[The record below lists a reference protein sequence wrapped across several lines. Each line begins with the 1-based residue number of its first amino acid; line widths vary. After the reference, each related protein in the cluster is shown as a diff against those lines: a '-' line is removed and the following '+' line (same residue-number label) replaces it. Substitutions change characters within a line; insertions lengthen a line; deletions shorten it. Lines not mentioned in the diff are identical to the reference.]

1 MCLICAGVSCRCG
14 ERGASLMPNMNDT
27 QVVLLFNK
35 KVERN
40 CTHRTSMSAI
50 SQVHMLAKS
59 SNPKNLYQRLQEST
73 DCTSLYNALMSL
85 SSAAGTAPS
94 TSLVRSKSAP
104 SLSLPNKLLCLPR
117 CVKRHYHPSE
127 STPAN
132 ARSRARAHTHLPTR
146 KPPPHLGRTERQ
158 FQTLGSS
165 D

>member
-14 ERGASLMPNMNDT
+14 ERDASLMPNMNDT

-59 SNPKNLYQRLQEST
+59 SNPKNLYQRLQELT
-73 DCTSLYNALMSL
+73 DCTSLYNALMSF

-94 TSLVRSKSAP
+94 TSLVRSKSTP
-104 SLSLPNKLLCLPR
+104 SLSLPSKLLCLPR
-117 CVKRHYHPSE
+117 CVKRHCHASE

-132 ARSRARAHTHLPTR
+132 ARSRERTHTPANTQAAA
-146 KPPPHLGRTERQ
+146 PPRSH
-158 FQTLGSS
+158 
-165 D
+165 